1 MIPIQRRLKIASSPL
16 EEAMYQLGCE
26 IRCAIPA
33 IVKSFDPGP
42 LWGFPS
48 VSVQPAIRETILQ
61 DAAVTLQDLPILDA
75 VPVSVPQGGDWI
87 DTFPIAEGD
96 ECLLVFSDTAID
108 LWKQN
113 GGVQKQPDGVPFRH
127 DIGDAIAVFGVRS
140 SARPVAN
147 WSTTSRQIRNVDG
160 SVVIDLAAGAITVT
174 AASTT
179 ITATGGNPLPLV
191 NSVFLE
197 WYVANIQPFLVSKGY
212 AGPAPPAGMLT
223 TALEAD

>member
-16 EEAMYQLGCE
+16 EEALYQLGCE
-26 IRCAIPA
+26 IRVAIPA
-33 IVKSFDPGP
+33 IVVSFDSGAQ
-42 LWGFPS
+42 WGFPS
-48 VSVQPAIRETILQ
+48 VSVQPAIRETMLQ
-61 DAAVTLQDLPILDA
+61 NAAPTIQDLPVLDA

-87 DTFPIAEGD
+87 DTFPIAPGD

-113 GGVQKQPDGVPFRH
+113 GGTQKQPDGVTFRH
-127 DIGDAIAVFGVRS
+127 DIGDAIAVFGIRS

-160 SVVIDLAAGAITVT
+160 TVVIDLAPGAITVT
-174 AASTT
+174 AASTI
-179 ITATGGNPLPLV
+179 ITSAGGTPQPLMTAAFYEYWETNILP
-191 NSVFLE
+191 FLE
-197 WYVANIQPFLVSKGY
+197 SKGY
-212 AGPAPPAGMLT
+212 AGAAPPTGSIT